1 MNLPDFLTEWPYG
14 EIVLTGHRI
23 GLFHVIEDHNAG
35 YSPERLHEEYPT
47 LSVEL
52 IQKVIGFYLENWA
65 EVDAYVARC
74 EAELAR
80 LEATTPRVLNW
91 EEMRRKME
99 AQGWPKK
106 P

>member
-1 MNLPDFLTEWPYG
+1 MNLPDFLVEVPLG
-14 EIVLTGHRI
+14 DIRMRGSRI
-23 GLFHVIEDHNAG
+23 SLYHVISLYKEG